1 MTDPNSKVIVYIL
14 CQDDRKTD
22 EKVKLLAERYCG
34 VQGDYTVARTD
45 EGKPYFANVK
55 DVFFSV
61 SHSGDKFVCAFF
73 STEVGVDVQEHT
85 LQKHGSIQKAT
96 EHYKMLAKRFFHPKE
111 ADYVNN
117 GGFYQFFE
125 VWCAR
130 ESYVKYTGQGIDKEF
145 SEHCV
150 VPADPLD
157 IDSNRWQ
164 AMGKYFVKALLDDGY
179 TLCVCTDVEAEI
191 NIEYVNV

>member
-1 MTDPNSKVIVYIL
+1 MTKTENTVKIYVLLQDP
-14 CQDDRKTD
+14 RPTD

-34 VQGDYTVARTD
+34 AQGDYTVARTD

-73 STEVGVDVQEHT
+73 CGEVGVDVQEHT
-85 LQKHGSIQKAT
+85 LQKHGSVEKAT
-96 EHYKMLAKRFFHPKE
+96 EHYKMLAKRFLHPKE

-150 VPADPLD
+150 IPTNPAD
-157 IDSNRWQ
+157 INSGKWQ
-164 AMGKYFVKALLDDGY
+164 AMGKCFVKALLEDGY
-179 TLCVCTDVEAEI
+179 TLCVCTGVEAKI
-191 NIEYVNV
+191 DIEYVNI

>member
-1 MTDPNSKVIVYIL
+1 MTEVKGRVRVYVL
-14 CQDDRKTD
+14 CQDSRSTD
-22 EKVKLLAERYCG
+22 EKVKLLAEHYCKKT
-34 VQGDYTVARTD
+34 GDFTISRTK
-45 EGKPYFANVK
+45 EGKPYFDKMK
-55 DVFFSV
+55 DVCFSV
-61 SHSGDKFVCAFF
+61 SHSGNLFVCAFF
-73 STEVGVDVQEHT
+73 CDDIGVDVQEHT

-150 VPADPLD
+150 VPTDPLD

-191 NIEYVNV
+191 NIEYVNI